1 MRRKR
6 NYSYVLVIILAVL
19 VILEPI
25 NGRDSIYAPGSSGG
39 RFELDTGELLAEEIL
54 ERLNGDV
61 DQQYI
66 SPTVV
71 PCEACNN
78 GIDVWAFS
86 KWRCSHPE
94 IEEKETTTIASNVD
108 EIGDLKEDDALYI
121 DSSSLDKN
129 KLDPYNLVNIDRG
142 QSGYIN
148 FQNPEVVTS
157 SLRIAPTAVRESV
170 LPAQR
175 ITNRKGQQEF
185 DTFVNPPSSYR
196 KKEVDRNV
204 MEPMPQLV
212 DKPKSVAGVD
222 ISDTVF
228 YCKPF
233 AIVDICTLALFL
245 FLFCLH
251 ISSNSSSMFRGRCHG
266 LNICGLFLYTV
277 RNCDFL
283 RKQYK
288 ESQFNEFPQLNGNGS
303 KKIHSPNSVAAMDSK
318 LASAAQLYHFQHT
331 KQQII
336 SMEHPSCDVKEVMS
350 DDSEVEEDEGDY
362 SVYECPGLAPT
373 GNMEINNPLFIKNGG
388 DVDSNCKEAVETNG
402 QTVE

>member
-66 SPTVV
+66 SPT
-71 PCEACNN
+71 
-78 GIDVWAFS
+78 
-86 KWRCSHPE
+86 E
-94 IEEKETTTIASNVD
+94 IEERTTTTTIASNVD
-108 EIGDLKEDDALYI
+108 EIDDLKEDDALYI
-121 DSSSLDKN
+121 DSSIVDKN

-142 QSGYIN
+142 QSGYLN
-148 FQNPEVVTS
+148 FKNPKVVTS

-196 KKEVDRNV
+196 KKEVERHV

-212 DKPKSVAGVD
+212 DKSKSATGAD

-228 YCKPF
+228 YSTAAICSVAAVTGLIF
-233 AIVDICTLALFL
+233 AVY
-245 FLFCLH
+245 
-251 ISSNSSSMFRGRCHG
+251 S
-266 LNICGLFLYTV
+266 YV
-277 RNCDFL
+277 RL

-373 GNMEINNPLFIKNGG
+373 GNMEINNPLFVKNGG

-402 QTVE
+402 QTVD

>member
-1 MRRKR
+1 M
-6 NYSYVLVIILAVL
+6 
-19 VILEPI
+19 
-25 NGRDSIYAPGSSGG
+25 
-39 RFELDTGELLAEEIL
+39 EIFMFKC
-54 ERLNGDV
+54 N
-61 DQQYI
+61 
-66 SPTVV
+66 SVV

-86 KWRCSHPE
+86 KWKCSHPE
-94 IEEKETTTIASNVD
+94 IEEKETRTRTTTIASNVD

-222 ISDTVF
+222 ISDTV
-228 YCKPF
+228 
-233 AIVDICTLALFL
+233 
-245 FLFCLH
+245 
-251 ISSNSSSMFRGRCHG
+251 NSSSMFRGRCHG

>member
-6 NYSYVLVIILAVL
+6 NYSYVLVIVLAVL

-66 SPTVV
+66 SPT
-71 PCEACNN
+71 
-78 GIDVWAFS
+78 
-86 KWRCSHPE
+86 E
-94 IEEKETTTIASNVD
+94 IEEKETATTTTTTIASNVD

-222 ISDTVF
+222 ITTAAVCSVAAVTGLI
-228 YCKPF
+228 F
-233 AIVDICTLALFL
+233 AVYSYI
-245 FLFCLH
+245 
-251 ISSNSSSMFRGRCHG
+251 R
-266 LNICGLFLYTV
+266 
-277 RNCDFL
+277 L

-402 QTVE
+402 QTCTAESDL

>member
-6 NYSYVLVIILAVL
+6 NYSYVLVILLAVL

-66 SPTVV
+66 SPT
-71 PCEACNN
+71 
-78 GIDVWAFS
+78 
-86 KWRCSHPE
+86 E
-94 IEEKETTTIASNVD
+94 IEEKETRTRTTTIASNVD

-228 YCKPF
+228 YCKLF

-245 FLFCLH
+245 FYSVCIFLATAAVC
-251 ISSNSSSMFRGRCHG
+251 SVAAVTG
-266 LNICGLFLYTV
+266 LIFAVYSYI
-277 RNCDFL
+277 RL

>member
-6 NYSYVLVIILAVL
+6 NYSYVLVILLAVL

-66 SPTVV
+66 SPT
-71 PCEACNN
+71 
-78 GIDVWAFS
+78 
-86 KWRCSHPE
+86 E
-94 IEEKETTTIASNVD
+94 IEEKETRTTTTTIASNVD

-228 YCKPF
+228 YCKLF

>member
-39 RFELDTGELLAEEIL
+39 SFELDTGELLAEEIL

-66 SPTVV
+66 TPTVV

-78 GIDVWAFS
+78 AIDVWAFS

-94 IEEKETTTIASNVD
+94 IEEKETTTTIASNVD

-142 QSGYIN
+142 RSGYIN

-222 ISDTVF
+222 ISDTV
-228 YCKPF
+228 
-233 AIVDICTLALFL
+233 
-245 FLFCLH
+245 
-251 ISSNSSSMFRGRCHG
+251 NSSSMFRGRCHG

-277 RNCDFL
+277 RDCDFL

>member
-6 NYSYVLVIILAVL
+6 NYSYVLVILLAVL

-66 SPTVV
+66 SST
-71 PCEACNN
+71 
-78 GIDVWAFS
+78 
-86 KWRCSHPE
+86 E
-94 IEEKETTTIASNVD
+94 IEEKETRTTTVASNVD

-228 YCKPF
+228 YSTAAVCSVAAVTGLIF
-233 AIVDICTLALFL
+233 AVYSYI
-245 FLFCLH
+245 
-251 ISSNSSSMFRGRCHG
+251 R
-266 LNICGLFLYTV
+266 
-277 RNCDFL
+277 L

-336 SMEHPSCDVKEVMS
+336 SMEQLNSTHFTLSPSCDVKEVMS

-362 SVYECPGLAPT
+362 ST

>member
-39 RFELDTGELLAEEIL
+39 RFELDASELLAEEIL

-66 SPTVV
+66 SPT
-71 PCEACNN
+71 
-78 GIDVWAFS
+78 
-86 KWRCSHPE
+86 E
-94 IEEKETTTIASNVD
+94 IEEKEATTATIASNVD

-228 YCKPF
+228 YSTAAVCSVAAVTGLIF
-233 AIVDICTLALFL
+233 AVYSYI
-245 FLFCLH
+245 
-251 ISSNSSSMFRGRCHG
+251 R
-266 LNICGLFLYTV
+266 
-277 RNCDFL
+277 L

-336 SMEHPSCDVKEVMS
+336 SMEHPSCDVKEVIS

-402 QTVE
+402 QAVE

>member
-6 NYSYVLVIILAVL
+6 NYSYVLVILLAVL

-66 SPTVV
+66 SPT
-71 PCEACNN
+71 
-78 GIDVWAFS
+78 
-86 KWRCSHPE
+86 E
-94 IEEKETTTIASNVD
+94 IEEKETRTTTTTIASNVD

-228 YCKPF
+228 YSTAAVCSVAAVTGLIF
-233 AIVDICTLALFL
+233 AVYSYI
-245 FLFCLH
+245 
-251 ISSNSSSMFRGRCHG
+251 R
-266 LNICGLFLYTV
+266 
-277 RNCDFL
+277 L

>member
-6 NYSYVLVIILAVL
+6 NCSYVLVIILAVL

-66 SPTVV
+66 SPT
-71 PCEACNN
+71 
-78 GIDVWAFS
+78 
-86 KWRCSHPE
+86 E
-94 IEEKETTTIASNVD
+94 IEERTTTIASNVD
-108 EIGDLKEDDALYI
+108 EIDNLNEDDALYI
-121 DSSSLDKN
+121 DSSIVDKN
-129 KLDPYNLVNIDRG
+129 KLDPYNLVNIDR
-142 QSGYIN
+142 
-148 FQNPEVVTS
+148 
-157 SLRIAPTAVRESV
+157 APTAVRESV

-175 ITNRKGQQEF
+175 ITTNRKGQQEF

-196 KKEVDRNV
+196 KKEVERHV

-212 DKPKSVAGVD
+212 DKPKSAAGAD

-228 YCKPF
+228 YSTAAVCSVAAVTGLIF
-233 AIVDICTLALFL
+233 AVY
-245 FLFCLH
+245 
-251 ISSNSSSMFRGRCHG
+251 S
-266 LNICGLFLYTV
+266 YV
-277 RNCDFL
+277 RL

-373 GNMEINNPLFIKNGG
+373 GNMEINNPLFVKNGG